1 MVTRKRLRS
10 ALTTLGLYAAS
21 ALLIGYFWVNA
32 HSGNLG
38 LRAKQDLTQQEVDLS
53 RELDALKAERKA
65 WEHRVSLLRPAA
77 VDPDTLDERARAQ
90 LDFVHPRDLILK
102 LKAH

>member
-10 ALTTLGLYAAS
+10 TLQTLALYIGS

-38 LRAKQDLTQQEVDLS
+38 LRAKQDLTQQEADLS
-53 RELDALKAERKA
+53 RERDGLKAERVA
-65 WEHRVSLLRPAA
+65 WEHRVALLRPAS
-77 VDPDTLDERARAQ
+77 VDPDTLDERAREM
-90 LDFVHPRDLILK
+90 LDYAHPRDLILI
-102 LKAH
+102 LKRR

>member
-10 ALTTLGLYAAS
+10 TFTTLGLYIGS

-32 HSGNLG
+32 YSGNLG
-38 LRAKQDLTQQEVDLS
+38 LRAKQDLTAQEADLS
-53 RELDALKAERKA
+53 GELEALRIERKA
-65 WEHRVSLLRPAA
+65 WEHRVALLRPAA

-90 LDFVHPRDLILK
+90 LDYVHPRDLVLVLK
-102 LKAH
+102 RP

>member
-10 ALTTLGLYAAS
+10 TLQTLGLYIGS

-32 HSGNLG
+32 YSGNLG
-38 LRAKQDLTQQEVDLS
+38 LRAKEDLNQQEIELS
-53 RELDALKAERKA
+53 RELDTVRTERQA
-65 WEHRVSLLRPAA
+65 WEHRVTLLRPAA

-90 LDFVHPRDLILK
+90 LDFAHPRDLVMMLK
-102 LKAH
+102 RQ

>member
-10 ALTTLGLYAAS
+10 TLQTLGLYIGS

-38 LRAKQDLTQQEVDLS
+38 LRAKQDLTQQEAELS
-53 RELDALKAERKA
+53 REAEKLRTERTA
-65 WEHRVSLLRPAA
+65 WEHRVRLLRPAA

-90 LDFVHPRDLILK
+90 LDYVHPRDLVMMLK
-102 LKAH
+102 PH

>member
-10 ALTTLGLYAAS
+10 TLTTLGLYIGS

-38 LRAKQDLTQQEVDLS
+38 LRAKQDLTAQEADLS
-53 RELDALKAERKA
+53 RELDGLRTERKA
-65 WEHRVSLLRPAA
+65 WDHRVALLRPAS

-90 LDFVHPRDLILK
+90 LDYAHARDLILV
-102 LKAH
+102 LKRP

>member
-10 ALTTLGLYAAS
+10 TLQTLALYIGS

-38 LRAKQDLTQQEVDLS
+38 LRAKQDLTQQEAELS
-53 RELDALKAERKA
+53 HERDNLKAEREA
-65 WEHRVSLLRPAA
+65 WDHRVSLLRPASL
-77 VDPDTLDERARAQ
+77 DPDTLDERAREM
-90 LDFVHPRDLILK
+90 LDYAHPRDLTLMLK
-102 LKAH
+102 RP

>member
-10 ALTTLGLYAAS
+10 TLQTLGLYIGS

-32 HSGNLG
+32 YSGNLG
-38 LRAKQDLTQQEVDLS
+38 LRAKEDLNQQETELS
-53 RELDALKAERKA
+53 RDLDVAKAERAA
-65 WEHRVSLLRPAA
+65 WEHRVILLRPAA

-90 LDFVHPRDLILK
+90 LDFVHPRDLVMMTK
-102 LKAH
+102 RP

>member
-10 ALTTLGLYAAS
+10 TLQTLALYIGS

-38 LRAKQDLTQQEVDLS
+38 LRAKQDLTQQETDLS
-53 RELDALKAERKA
+53 RELEGLRTERQA
-65 WEHRVSLLRPAA
+65 WEHRVALLRPVS
-77 VDPDTLDERARAQ
+77 VDPDTLDERAREM
-90 LDFVHPRDLILK
+90 LDYAHPRDLILI
-102 LKAH
+102 LKRH

>member
-10 ALTTLGLYAAS
+10 IFTTLGLYTGS
-21 ALLIGYFWVNA
+21 ALVIGYFWINA

-38 LRAKQDLTQQEVDLS
+38 LKAKEDLTQQETELS
-53 RELDALKAERKA
+53 RDLDALKAERRG
-65 WEHRVSLLRPAA
+65 WERRVELLRPAT

-90 LDFVHPRDLILK
+90 LDFVHPRDLILM
-102 LKAH
+102 LKRR

>member
-1 MVTRKRLRS
+1 MVTRRRLRS
-10 ALTTLGLYAAS
+10 ALTTLGLYIGS

-38 LRAKQDLTQQEVDLS
+38 LRAKQDLAQQESELS
-53 RELDALKAERKA
+53 GELAGLKAERQA
-65 WEHRVSLLRPAA
+65 WEHRVLLLRPAA

-90 LDFVHPRDLILK
+90 LDFVHTRDVILM
-102 LKAH
+102 LKRP

>member
-10 ALTTLGLYAAS
+10 TLQTLALYIGS

-38 LRAKQDLTQQEVDLS
+38 LRAKQDLTQQEAELS
-53 RELDALKAERKA
+53 HERDSLKAEREA
-65 WEHRVSLLRPAA
+65 WDHRVSLLRPASL
-77 VDPDTLDERARAQ
+77 DPDTLDERAREM
-90 LDFVHPRDLILK
+90 LDYAHPRDLILT
-102 LKAH
+102 LKRP